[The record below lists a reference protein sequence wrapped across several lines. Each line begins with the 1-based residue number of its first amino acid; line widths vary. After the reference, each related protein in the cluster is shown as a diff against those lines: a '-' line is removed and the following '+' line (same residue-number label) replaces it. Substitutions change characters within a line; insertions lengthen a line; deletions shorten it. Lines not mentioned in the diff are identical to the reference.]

1 MKTVDEEKIT
11 KLINELADLDLEIYL
26 AQQGDNKKLADKLRR
41 KRKRIVK
48 ELDEIDSEGK

>member
-1 MKTVDEEKIT
+1 MKAVDEEKIT
-11 KLINELADLDLEIYL
+11 KLIDELADLDLEIHL

-48 ELDEIDSEGK
+48 ELDEIGKEEK

>member
-48 ELDEIDSEGK
+48 ELDEIGKEEK

>member
-26 AQQGDNKKLADKLRR
+26 AQQGDNKKLEDKLRR

-48 ELDEIDSEGK
+48 ELDEIGKEVK